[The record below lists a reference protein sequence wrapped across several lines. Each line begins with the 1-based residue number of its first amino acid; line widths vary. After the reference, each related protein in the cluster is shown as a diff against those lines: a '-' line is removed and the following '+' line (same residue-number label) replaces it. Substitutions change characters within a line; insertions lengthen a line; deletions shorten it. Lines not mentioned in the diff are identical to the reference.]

1 AGGRPLARH
10 APRPNTDDVSQRS
23 TAADL
28 VLVGGPVM
36 TMDPGRPSAGAG
48 AVTRGRIVAVG
59 DERDVRDAVGP
70 RTRRI
75 DLRGRALL
83 PGFIDAHCHP
93 VMAGVDL
100 MRCPLHDLTATVDV
114 YVEAIRVYAEA
125 HPELDWVV
133 GNGWYMAAFPG
144 GTPSREDL
152 DRAVPDRPAFF
163 V

>member
-36 TMDPGRPSAGAG
+36 TMDPGRPSAGAV

-75 DLRGRALL
+75 DLRGRTLL

-93 VMAGVDL
+93 VHAGISL
-100 MRCPLHDLTATVDV
+100 SRCSLHDLPNSQDAHLHT
-114 YVEAIRVYAEA
+114 IREYAEA
-125 HPELDWVV
+125 HPDLEWIV
-133 GNGWYMAAFPG
+133 GSGWYMSVFPG
-144 GTPSREDL
+144 GTPSRH
-152 DRAVPDRPAFF
+152 
-163 V
+163 